1 MRLFANVAIAA
12 MLLGASISV
21 AFAAPPAARTESDVE
36 NLALEW
42 FKRMETG
49 EIDRTQLTSDYN
61 AQLTDSAIQQM
72 SRYLTKYDYG
82 TSPTGAKVLLTR
94 ADGDQT
100 FYVVKLIFPRGD
112 AASLMFGFNHEGR
125 ITGVSL
131 MSMAGD

>member
-1 MRLFANVAIAA
+1 VK
-12 MLLGASISV
+12 S
-21 AFAAPPAARTESDVE
+21 
-36 NLALEW
+36 LALEW

-49 EIDRTQLTSDYN
+49 DIDRTQLTSDYS

-82 TSPTGAKVLLTR
+82 TPPAGAKVLLTR

-112 AASLMFGFNHEGR
+112 AASLMFGFNHEGK